1 MSLLFYLLTDIIH
14 FVKMVLVEELFF
26 RFPNRNSKYKIII
39 YILII
44 IGIIANSIGSYL
56 IDNTAIRLVMYISTV
71 VSLSLVLY
79 RDKIYRLVLS
89 AIWIMFVS
97 SLFDVMS
104 TVLVS
109 TIIDALN
116 CNVTYLEKLFA
127 SMFSLMIIIATGAIF
142 KKKSKIGIKDIRISN
157 LVIFSCIAI
166 AEAFVVTLMA
176 SVFEEQGTDNLLFL
190 GALCFV
196 VLGTFLMLA
205 FLIVLFVQRNE
216 SKEQEAVIKK
226 YLNEQKNYYIYLEL
240 RERET
245 KKFRHDIRS
254 HMDTMCHLVKNQDYD
269 EFIKYFD
276 RVNTKI
282 ESFGNGITVYN
293 GIADAII
300 NQYYSVAQEMGINM
314 KVGGRFPVE
323 CNVDAYDI
331 CTIFSNI
338 LSNAIEAATDTEEKL
353 VILECRHTNDNELFI
368 SISNSFI
375 NVGQF
380 KDGIIKSHKRDSD
393 YHGYGMENVK
403 DSVNKYDGF
412 MNITIKENVFELKI
426 TLYY

>member
-1 MSLLFYLLTDIIH
+1 MALLISILTDVIHILKFFLLSSSFFMFQKRKNKYKILKLIEVLSLIIIFSILIYYCKNPILSMLLYCIFTVGLMVYVYKEKVVIITLSVIWMIFVLGMLDIMSDI
-14 FVKMVLVEELFF
+14 FVKMLFNLLGNTNVGF
-26 RFPNRNSKYKIII
+26 HETIASSIS
-39 YILII
+39 LI
-44 IGIIANSIGSYL
+44 
-56 IDNTAIRLVMYISTV
+56 
-71 VSLSLVLY
+71 
-79 RDKIYRLVLS
+79 
-89 AIWIMFVS
+89 FV
-97 SLFDVMS
+97 F
-104 TVLVS
+104 
-109 TIIDALN
+109 
-116 CNVTYLEKLFA
+116 F
-127 SMFSLMIIIATGAIF
+127 TGQF
-142 KKKSKIGIKDIRISN
+142 YKKKSRIGLKNVEIKYLVFFLIIAIVDAIVITLIAAGIDTLKNIN
-157 LVIFSCIAI
+157 LVIS
-166 AEAFVVTLMA
+166 
-176 SVFEEQGTDNLLFL
+176 
-190 GALCFV
+190 LCFV
-196 VLGTFLMLA
+196 VMGIFLMLA

-216 SKEQEAVIKK
+216 SKEQEAVIKR
-226 YLNEQKNYYIYLEL
+226 YLNEQKNYYKYLEL

-245 KKFRHDIRS
+245 KKFRHDLRS

-276 RVNTKI
+276 TVNTKI
-282 ESFGNGITVYN
+282 ENFGNGMTVYN

-300 NQYYSVAQEMGINM
+300 NQYYSAAQSMGINM

-380 KDGIIKSHKRDSD
+380 KNGIIKSHKRDSD